1 MIPAPVGFQCP
12 ECVTANQPATAARGG
27 VALAESAR
35 PTVSYTLVGICVA
48 VYLVQWIVG
57 DAIVADFAMR
67 PVSIA
72 FGGDYYRLL
81 TAVFL
86 HGSLLHLAFN
96 MYVLVVLGPTMERI
110 LGHARFL
117 LLFVVAGLGG
127 SAVSYA
133 FSDPTTWSVGASG
146 AIFGLMGALLVAGQR
161 LRYDV
166 SMVLVLVVINVVIGF
181 VFSSGIEWR
190 AHLGGLAT
198 GAAVAAVMVTPQG
211 KERRPAVEWGGIA
224 VIVLVILALI
234 VWRTTSLLALGG

>member
-1 MIPAPVGFQCP
+1 MIAAPVGFQCP
-12 ECVTANQPATAARGG
+12 DCVAANQPAVATRGG
-27 VALAESAR
+27 AALSETAR
-35 PTVSYTLVGICVA
+35 PTVSYSLVAICVA
-48 VYLVQWIVG
+48 VYVLQWVIGDQLV
-57 DAIVADFAMR
+57 ANYAMR

-72 FGGDYYRLL
+72 FGEDYYRLL

-86 HGSLLHLAFN
+86 HGSILHLAFN
-96 MYVLVVLGPTMERI
+96 MYVLVVLGPTLERI

-117 LLFVVAGLGG
+117 VLFILAGLGG
-127 SAVSYA
+127 SAASYA

-181 VFSSGIEWR
+181 VFSSGIDWR

-211 KERRPAVEWGGIA
+211 KERRPAVEWGGVVVIA
-224 VIVLVILALI
+224 LAILAVV
-234 VWRTTSLLALGG
+234 VWRTSSLLAIGG